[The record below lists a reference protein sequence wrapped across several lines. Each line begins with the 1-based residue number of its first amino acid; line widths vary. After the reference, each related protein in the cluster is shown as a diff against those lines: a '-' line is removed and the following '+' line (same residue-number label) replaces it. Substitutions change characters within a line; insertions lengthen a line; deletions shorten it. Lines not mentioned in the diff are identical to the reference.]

1 MVNVN
6 PARVISQPASILL
19 NALNAEARWEVE
31 GGMTYVLSLVNQ
43 PGATAQFVGTVAFE
57 VSTDGANWTAVKAL
71 PLSTP
76 TAQAVSSTS
85 LAGIWLIDVPNG
97 GSVFIRARMSAF
109 TSGSVNALIATYGL
123 PAASVSLPWS
133 YTVTANG
140 VLVGPL
146 DASGISEIDIQI
158 SAITTT
164 VLVAEGTNDPTLAT
178 WDTIPVQDVKVPG
191 VIGLSIAAAST
202 YRFSPAGYHW
212 VRIRVLTTGTVL
224 TVQGVVARLGQAAL
238 PDYRFGATWDY
249 NGTVTVTTDTAIK
262 AAAGAG
268 LRNCITSL
276 QLQNTGAAATTF
288 VVKDGA
294 TVKWQCQLPAAM
306 ALPVDMEFI
315 TPIKSSANTALNIAC
330 GTASSVFVN
339 AQGYVSP

>member
-19 NALNAEARWEVE
+19 NALNTEARWEVE

-43 PGATAQFVGTVAFE
+43 PGATAQFVGTVSFE
-57 VSTDGANWTAVKAL
+57 VSTDGATWTAVKAL

-76 TAQAVSSTS
+76 TAQAVSTTT

-133 YTVTANG
+133 YTVALNG
-140 VLVGPL
+140 VLLGPL

-164 VLVAEGTNDPTLAT
+164 VLTVEGTNDPTLAT

-191 VIGLSIAAAST
+191 LIGLTISTAST

-212 VRIRVLTTGTVL
+212 VRVRVSTAGTVL
-224 TVQGVVARLGQAAL
+224 TVQGAVARLGQATL

-249 NGTVTVTTDTAIK
+249 NGTIIVTTDTVIK
-262 AAAGAG
+262 AAAVG
-268 LRNCITSL
+268 LRNCMTSL

-294 TVKWQCQLPAAM
+294 TVKWQCQLPASM
-306 ALPVDMEFI
+306 ATPIDIEFI
-315 TPIKSSANTALNIAC
+315 TPIKSTANTALNIAC
-330 GTASSVFVN
+330 GAVSSVFVN